1 MNDEKEAEL
10 EKLGVRSKHNS
21 NFFIADVSLFIKLLS
36 LFGLSSEF

>member
-21 NFFIADVSLFIKLLS
+21 NFFYCRCKFNYKVT
-36 LFGLSSEF
+36 EFVWA